1 MVRRMGSVL
10 VSVFFV
16 ALILGIHGFVY
27 RLLVANQLLVIR
39 EVVVEGNH
47 YLLEEEILHLTGLR
61 PGMGIFDF
69 SWDVVISRLTNR
81 AYIRWAEGER
91 VLPWRVKI
99 KIEENL
105 PVGVVVIG
113 TNAFF
118 IDREGN
124 LMVSARAPQVPRIDV
139 SYPLVLEKGRIQD
152 EWLLSVVKYLGKLTN
167 LERVE
172 RISLERKT
180 GAHVWLRS
188 MPTDI
193 WVGHEVLNEEVW
205 ERIFALEQEITEKKL
220 TFKTINLHKENAI
233 GYQ

>member
-1 MVRRMGSVL
+1 MGRRVGSVL
-10 VSVFFV
+10 VSVVFV
-16 ALILGIHGFVY
+16 SLILGIHGFVY
-27 RLLVANQLLVIR
+27 RLLVVNQLLTIR
-39 EVVVEGNH
+39 EVVVEGNR
-47 YLLEEEILHLTGLR
+47 YLSEEEILHLTGLR
-61 PGMGIFDF
+61 PGMGVFDF
-69 SWDVVISRLTNR
+69 SWDVVVSRLTNR
-81 AYIRWAEGER
+81 SYIRSAEGER
-91 VLPWRVKI
+91 VLPWRVRI

-105 PVGVVVIG
+105 PVGVLVIG

-139 SYPLVLEKGRIQD
+139 NYPLVLEKGRVQD
-152 EWLLSVVKYLGKLTN
+152 EWLLSLVRYLGRLTN

-172 RISLERKT
+172 RISLDRKT

-193 WVGHEVLNEEVW
+193 WVGHEVLDEDVW
-205 ERIFALEQEITEKKL
+205 EKIFVLEREVGEKKL
-220 TFKTINLHKENAI
+220 TLKTINLHKENAI